1 MKEATYIHGYSN
13 EESLRLHLQANVL
26 ESIIHNDSIFSNNS
40 KVLEAG
46 CGVGAQTRI
55 LASKNPRSHFI
66 SVDVSEDS
74 VIEAKRMIDK
84 ANISNV
90 EIKQADIYK
99 LPFKNETFD
108 RVVVCF
114 VLEHL
119 NNPIQALTELKRV
132 LKKGGSLMAIEG
144 DHGSVFFHPTSK
156 YANDAINSQIQLQKL
171 NGGDAN
177 IGRKLFSLFQAI
189 NLKYISVS
197 PKIVYIDPTKPKL
210 AEGFL
215 KNTFTAMIE
224 GVRENAIQKGII
236 NKQIFEK
243 GIMDLNQIIE
253 SKGVLATLFLKEL
266 ESKNK

>member
-26 ESIIHNDSIFSNNS
+26 ESIIHNDSIFPNNS
-40 KVLEAG
+40 RILEAG

-55 LASKNPRSHFI
+55 LASKNPKSNFI

-74 VIEAKRMIDK
+74 VREAKRIVDK
-84 ANISNV
+84 TNISNV

-99 LPFKNETFD
+99 LPFKSETFD
-108 RVVVCF
+108 SVIVCF

-119 NNPIQALTELKRV
+119 NNPVQALTELKRV

-144 DHGSVFFHPTSK
+144 DHGSAFFHPASK

-177 IGRKLFSLFQAI
+177 IGRKLFPLFQAI
-189 NLKYISVS
+189 NLEYISIS
-197 PKIVYIDPTKPKL
+197 PKIVYVDPTKPKL
-210 AEGFL
+210 AEDFL

-224 GVRENAIQKGII
+224 GVRENAIQNRII
-236 NKQIFEK
+236 KKQIFEK

-253 SKGVLATLFLKEL
+253 SKGSFSYTFFKGVGIK
-266 ESKNK
+266 K